1 MVSYDLCNSPWND
14 KKKSPCTHNCVPCEK
29 FCSFYTALK
38 HSVNFFQ
45 PVKTSF
51 LTFNIYYTTINGDK
65 QEELL
70 TVMYY
75 SITKYLLE
83 SSSLTKLSREL
94 LGTCSVWFD
103 NKSKTEKKKSYA
115 SFFLDKHLQI
125 SCSQFSG
132 GVVGISCYS
141 LQWGWLCWLKGESLW
156 QSYG

>member
-1 MVSYDLCNSPWND
+1 MCKKNSIWCHMICVILPEMI

-83 SSSLTKLSREL
+83 SSSLTCSAGSY
-94 LGTCSVWFD
+94 LGPAQFD
-103 NKSKTEKKKSYA
+103 LITKAKQKKKKLC
-115 SFFLDKHLQI
+115 FLLP
-125 SCSQFSG
+125 
-132 GVVGISCYS
+132 
-141 LQWGWLCWLKGESLW
+141 
-156 QSYG
+156 

>member
-83 SSSLTKLSREL
+83 SSSLTCSAGSY
-94 LGTCSVWFD
+94 LGPAQFD
-103 NKSKTEKKKSYA
+103 LITKAKQKKKKSYA

-132 GVVGISCYS
+132 GVAGISCYS
-141 LQWGWLCWLKGESLW
+141 LQWGWLCWLKGENLW